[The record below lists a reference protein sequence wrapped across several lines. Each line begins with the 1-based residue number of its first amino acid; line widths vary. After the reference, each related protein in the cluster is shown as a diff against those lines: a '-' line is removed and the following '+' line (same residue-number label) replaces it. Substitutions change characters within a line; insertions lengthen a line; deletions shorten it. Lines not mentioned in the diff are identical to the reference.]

1 MNLVKRTIL
10 CNVLFLTVI
19 MLIFGC
25 SKTSKDIFTGEH
37 IYGIQRETDG
47 NFYITSIKEGGKKIK
62 LSGRSSFFMKDNNDN
77 LWVPYERE
85 YDYSPSHKVDLIN
98 QGKIIKTITVEN
110 RPIKVV
116 EGKDAFFIL
125 CEVNGEKGKVI
136 VVNNS
141 NFDIIAKI
149 DLEGNLTDAILDD
162 AVLYITSDNLVNNV
176 GSYIYKLNLNNYE
189 VNSVQ
194 IQTSRRIN
202 SIQEHGEYIYVG
214 VLAYSNREQSNI
226 LKLRKSTL
234 EINKEI
240 EVEFSPLEIEK
251 FNSKLYILHFSYNTE
266 PIWGGVISIFDLN
279 TETVKK
285 IDIPLVANHIL
296 IDNGKIYLSSS
307 FVNEFCV
314 FNLENDTF
322 KSINSVNIL
331 KSNLIN
337 LNKEI

>member
-1 MNLVKRTIL
+1 M
-10 CNVLFLTVI
+10 LFVTAI

-25 SKTSKDIFTGEH
+25 SKTSREIFTGEH

-47 NFYITSIKEGGKKIK
+47 NYYITSIKEGGKKIK
-62 LSGRSSFFMKDNNDN
+62 LNGRTSFFMKDNNNN
-77 LWVPYERE
+77 LWVPYERA
-85 YDYSPSHKVDLIN
+85 YDYSPSHKVDIVN
-98 QGKIIKTITVEN
+98 QEKIIKTITVEN

-116 EGKDAFFIL
+116 EGKDVFFIL

-162 AVLYITSDNLVNNV
+162 TELYVTSDNLVENV
-176 GSYIYKLNLNNYE
+176 GSYIYKVNLSNYE

-194 IQTSRRIN
+194 IPNSRRIN

-226 LKLRKSTL
+226 LKLRKATL
-234 EINKEI
+234 EIDKEI

-266 PIWGGVISIFDLN
+266 PIWGGVLSIFDLN
-279 TETVKK
+279 AETVRK
-285 IDIPLVANHIL
+285 IDLPVDANHIL
-296 IDNGKIYLSSS
+296 VNNGRIYLSSS
-307 FVNEFCV
+307 FSNEFTE
-314 FNLENDTF
+314 FNLENETF
-322 KSINSVNIL
+322 KSINSANIL
-331 KSNLIN
+331 KSNLII